1 MKIKGGTVMR
11 LLFLLGV
18 LALLVFVRV
27 WPWQSGATK
36 CRAAYARARTR
47 SDSVAVDTMQM
58 PMVSF
63 SRYPGTNRRTLR
75 CDALMRSAR

>member
-1 MKIKGGTVMR
+1 MKIKGGAVMR

-27 WPWQSGATK
+27 WPWQSGVAK
-36 CRAAYARARTR
+36 CRAAYAGARTR
-47 SDSVAVDTMQM
+47 SDSVAVDTIQM

-63 SRYPGTNRRTLR
+63 SRHPGTNRRTLR